1 MKAELK
7 RMHSPDVDDLASYQP
22 HGSFGILVQ
31 LMIGPKETPGEE
43 AFDTIVCSPDWL
55 AEHAKLPDLVGD
67 HQIVMD
73 EYNYQALQRKVQ
85 GFCQSLEENDWQ
97 ELATRLGAIGKW
109 EFADY
114 AEA

>member
-1 MKAELK
+1 MRAELK

-22 HGSFGILVQ
+22 QGSFGILVQ
-31 LMIGPKETPGEE
+31 LMIGPEETSGEE

-73 EYNYQALQRKVQ
+73 TYNYQALQSRVRS
-85 GFCQSLEENDWQ
+85 FCRTLEESNWQ
-97 ELATRLGAIGKW
+97 ELAAKLSAIGKW
-109 EFADY
+109 EFKDY

>member
-1 MKAELK
+1 MRAELK
-7 RMHSPDVDDLASYQP
+7 RMHSPDVDDLAYYQP
-22 HGSFGILVQ
+22 QGSFGILVQ

-67 HQIVMD
+67 RQIVVD
-73 EYNYQALQRKVQ
+73 RYNYQAIKNKIQESCR
-85 GFCQSLEENDWQ
+85 SLEENDWQ
-97 ELATRLGAIGKW
+97 KLAVKLGAIGKW

-114 AEA
+114 AET